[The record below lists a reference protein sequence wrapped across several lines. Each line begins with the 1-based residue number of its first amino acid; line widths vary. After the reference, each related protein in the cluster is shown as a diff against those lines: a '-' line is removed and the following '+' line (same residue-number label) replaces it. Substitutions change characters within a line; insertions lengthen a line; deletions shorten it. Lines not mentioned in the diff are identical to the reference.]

1 MMDVYAFVEIK
12 ALLANFRADN
22 GRLIG
27 RLFNSFLLNGIVER
41 LICHIKS
48 MFENDRRDELDQH
61 ENYRVWI

>member
-41 LICHIKS
+41 LFCHIKS